1 MDNRRVSLL
10 RPVVALFVLGGCGE
24 IAARLGSGSSHV
36 VVDDAHGIAVGNQVR
51 VHGVNIGR
59 ITEIGLEPA
68 GARISFELGS
78 TEALHPDAC
87 GAVRR
92 EGLVGEA
99 YLHIEAGTAEG
110 AWQGPLRACETPSLE
125 ATIAL
130 TAGLLDDLRSYVGR
144 LERGERALCERSGP
158 TEAPSAAPPS
168 AAPPS
173 AAPPSA
179 GAPSAGASPPGPD
192 LDAGAS
198 GLVDPWR

>member
-36 VVDDAHGIAVGNQVR
+36 VVDDAHGIAVGHQVR

-173 AAPPSA
+173 V

-192 LDAGAS
+192 VDAGAT

>member
-144 LERGERALCERSGP
+144 L
-158 TEAPSAAPPS
+158 APPS

-173 AAPPSA
+173 AAPPSV